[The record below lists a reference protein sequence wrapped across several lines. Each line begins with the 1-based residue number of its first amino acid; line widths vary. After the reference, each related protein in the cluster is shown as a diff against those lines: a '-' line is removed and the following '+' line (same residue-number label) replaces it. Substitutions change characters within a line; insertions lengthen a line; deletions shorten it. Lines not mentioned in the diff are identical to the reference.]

1 MIKKNHLSH
10 SLRHHFSHHSG
21 HPVNNTLNHQWV
33 VSEPSFTSTTMYVY
47 FYLSATR
54 TPEPWLRRPAAFCW
68 GLNKLRKALPLLE
81 RSWHLTQI
89 SKPQAPSGKEN
100 LLGREK
106 NLAHRKWNVVN
117 ARVIQ
122 HQKNRHTHPSW
133 KGSPKGRP
141 RWGDQNLNADARS
154 RSEKLQPHVLVTP
167 SLASLATITGCRSR
181 TTRTSNGQN
190 WQGRQVLALITLM
203 CIPLRIRGL

>member
-1 MIKKNHLSH
+1 MKLAIVHHHVLKPHSNPQFNIYDVRSATMIKKHHLSH

-81 RSWHLTQI
+81 TSWHLTQI

-106 NLAHRKWNVVN
+106 TLHIENEMWWMHVWYNTKKIGTHTLLGRDHLREDHVE
-117 ARVIQ
+117 VI
-122 HQKNRHTHPSW
+122 KIWMLMLVRDLRSCNR
-133 KGSPKGRP
+133 
-141 RWGDQNLNADARS
+141 
-154 RSEKLQPHVLVTP
+154 
-167 SLASLATITGCRSR
+167 
-181 TTRTSNGQN
+181 
-190 WQGRQVLALITLM
+190 M
-203 CIPLRIRGL
+203 CW